1 MPVALAAPVDSELVI
16 KRSRFLGRIEPV
28 AGRAE
33 AVGVVADLRAR
44 HPDAAHVCWAL
55 VAGGESAAVDDGEPS
70 GTAARPMMEVLRHH
84 DLDGVLATVVRYFGG
99 VRLGAGGLV
108 RAYSSAVATAMQQ
121 ATLVPVRRTVDLGVT
136 VPYALEG
143 AVRRE
148 LDAHGASLG
157 GVVHGSEVV
166 VAFTVDDADAAA
178 LVARIDDLA
187 QGGAV
192 WATPLD

>member
-1 MPVALAAPVDSELVI
+1 MPVSVATPVESELLI

-33 AVGVVADLRAR
+33 AVAIVGDLRAR

-70 GTAARPMMEVLRHH
+70 GTAARPMMDVLRHN
-84 DLDGVLATVVRYFGG
+84 DLEGVLATVVRYYGG

-108 RAYSSAVATAMQQ
+108 RAYSTAVSTALQQ
-121 ATLVPVRRTVDLGVT
+121 ATLVPMRRTVDLAVT

-143 AVRRE
+143 GVRRE
-148 LDAHGASLG
+148 LEGRATLGDVAHGTD
-157 GVVHGSEVV
+157 VT
-166 VAFTVDDADAAA
+166 VAFTVDEDASDAIR
-178 LVARIDDLA
+178 ARIDDLA

-192 WATPLD
+192 WGRPTA